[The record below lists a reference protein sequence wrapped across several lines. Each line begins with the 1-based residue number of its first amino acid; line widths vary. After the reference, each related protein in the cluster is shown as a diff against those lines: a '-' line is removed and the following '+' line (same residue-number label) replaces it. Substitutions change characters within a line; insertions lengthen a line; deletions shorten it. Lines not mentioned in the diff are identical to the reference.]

1 MNLETLKQNRKTIL
15 TIAAKHGAFNVRI
28 FGSVARNQANAYS
41 DVDLLIDYNL
51 DKTSPWFPVQLI
63 RELEELLQTK
73 VDIVT
78 ATGLKQRIREQVL
91 QEAIPL

>member
-1 MNLETLKQNRKTIL
+1 MNLETLQQNRETIL
-15 TIAAKHGAFNVRI
+15 SIANKHGAFNVRI
-28 FGSVARNQANAYS
+28 FGSVARNQADAHS
-41 DVDLLIDYNL
+41 DVDLLIDYDL
-51 DKTSPWFPVQLI
+51 EKISPWFPVQLI

-78 ATGLKQRIREQVL
+78 TDGLKPRIQQQVL